1 MDADG
6 VTDQCVY
13 PTEMMRLK
21 TGLLAFIGCLSIWG
35 CSEVT
40 PEELASLA
48 AKGYYEH
55 LVHGEYDKF
64 LQGKAGLNKRSE
76 PDYWT
81 QLVDNCHQFMQQQE
95 NAHRGIHE
103 IRVVNAK
110 TDTLQ
115 KYTNV
120 FMMLCFGDSTN
131 EEIVVPMVEHDG
143 RWYMR

>member
-1 MDADG
+1 MKWK
-6 VTDQCVY
+6 Y
-13 PTEMMRLK
+13 
-21 TGLLAFIGCLSIWG
+21 GLFGLIGCVSIFG

-40 PEELASLA
+40 LEEQASMA

-55 LVHGEYDKF
+55 LIYGEYEQF
-64 LQGKAGLNKRSE
+64 LQGKAGLNKHSE
-76 PDYWT
+76 EEYWN
-81 QLVDNCHQFMQQQE
+81 QLRDNCHQFVHQQNE
-95 NAHRGIHE
+95 AHRGIHE
-103 IRVVNAK
+103 VRVVNAK

-131 EEIVVPMVEHDG
+131 EEIVVPMVERDG